1 MENLNDLLV
10 FVKVVERC
18 GISAAASV
26 LDISP
31 SLVSRRLRYLE
42 QSMGVQLLNR
52 STRHISLTDAGRL
65 FYESCSQALASI
77 DAARLSATSLSSVP
91 YGILRVH
98 SAYGVGQSWV
108 SRAITVFKQEF
119 PDVSVD
125 LVIGSDHENLMRDG
139 YDLIIKT
146 SDLQDSS
153 LDHRDFGVVRH
164 FVVAAPGYLR
174 RCGRPKDP
182 RDLTNHECLLQ
193 YGWRAANEWFFK
205 DGNSTYAVKVDG
217 TFKSTNAVVLRHA
230 AASGLGI
237 TRLPEYVLDGGR
249 SDGLEIIFDDCVAST
264 RLLRAFFPR
273 SMHVPAKISAF
284 LDCLGRVGPCS
295 KGG

>member
-1 MENLNDLLV
+1 MDNLNDLLI
-10 FVKVVERC
+10 FTKVVEKG
-18 GISAAASV
+18 GISAAAGA
-26 LDISP
+26 LDVSP
-31 SLVSRRLRYLE
+31 SLASRRLSQLE
-42 QSMGVQLLNR
+42 KSMGVQLVNR

-65 FYESCSQALASI
+65 FYESCSQALATI

-91 YGILRVH
+91 HGILRVH

-108 SRAITVFKQEF
+108 SRAITAFKQDF
-119 PDVSVD
+119 PEVSVD
-125 LVIGSDHENLMRDG
+125 LVIGSDDENLMRDG

-146 SDLQDSS
+146 SELSDSS
-153 LDHRDFGVVRH
+153 LDSRDFGVVRH
-164 FVVAAPGYLR
+164 FVVAAPDYLR
-174 RCGRPKDP
+174 RHGRPKEP
-182 RDLTNHECLLQ
+182 RDLTDHECLLQ

-205 DGNSTYAVKVDG
+205 DGNNIYAVKVDG

-249 SDGLEIIFDDCVAST
+249 ADGLEVIFDDCVAST

-284 LDCLGRVGPCS
+284 LNCLEKVGPCS
-295 KGG
+295 KGS